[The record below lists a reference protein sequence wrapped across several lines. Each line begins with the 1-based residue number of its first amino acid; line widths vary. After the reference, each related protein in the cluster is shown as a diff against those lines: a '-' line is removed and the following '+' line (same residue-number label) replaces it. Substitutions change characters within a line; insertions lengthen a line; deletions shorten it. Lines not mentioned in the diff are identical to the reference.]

1 MNILSL
7 VKQKTKVLRL
17 ENADWYELTK
27 LYVQLI
33 FSKKKT
39 KKRERVEIKE
49 CCSV

>member
-27 LYVQLI
+27 LFMYNEPSFFSVRLTKII
-33 FSKKKT
+33 FSNYFT
-39 KKRERVEIKE
+39 I
-49 CCSV
+49 